1 MISIQRKLLCVRICN
16 QYFVQNV
23 VPKKNKDTLTGFS
36 HANVHIE
43 GTEPLQTVYI
53 DLLKSEETL
62 LMEIEKENRR
72 QIRKAEKQQMRYIV
86 LEQPT
91 AHELKK
97 FQSFYNRHA
106 KLKNTYKCGF
116 YHIQTMKK
124 LAEKG
129 NLVFTYMTDQQCQ
142 MIYCYRIYAT
152 DGEIAMTLYSA
163 SNTFLKTAPETKR
176 QLSEANRY
184 LIWKNMVRFKRKGVQ
199 ILDMGGLTDEPS
211 IRKFKTGFGGVAVT
225 VFSGYTANTVVGK
238 LILIIRN
245 QLLRKSRRR
254 DG

>member
-72 QIRKAEKQQMRYIV
+72 QIRKAEKQQMQYIV
-86 LEQPT
+86 LENPT
-91 AHELKK
+91 ASELKK
-97 FQSFYNRHA
+97 FQRFYNRHA
-106 KLKNTYKCGF
+106 KLKNTYRCGF
-116 YHIQTMKK
+116 YHIETMKK

-129 NLVFTYMTDQQCQ
+129 HLVFTYMADQSCK
-142 MIYCYRIYAT
+142 MIYCYRVYVT
-152 DGEIAMTLYSA
+152 DGEMAMTLYSA
-163 SNTFLKTAPETKR
+163 SNTFLKTLPKTKR
-176 QLSEANRY
+176 QLSEANRF
-184 LIWKNMVRFKRKGVQ
+184 LIWKNMIRFKMKGVKV
-199 ILDMGGLTDEPS
+199 LDMGGLTDEPS

-225 VFSGYTANTVVGK
+225 VYSGYTANTIIGK
-238 LILIIRN
+238 LTLILRN
-245 QLLRKSRRR
+245 QLLGKSRRR
-254 DG
+254 NE